1 MTEHM
6 MKWVYK
12 KITAALTQCRMVNI
26 IGIILPEGKNVSD
39 KNCKL

>member
-26 IGIILPEGKNVSD
+26 IGIILPEDKNVSD